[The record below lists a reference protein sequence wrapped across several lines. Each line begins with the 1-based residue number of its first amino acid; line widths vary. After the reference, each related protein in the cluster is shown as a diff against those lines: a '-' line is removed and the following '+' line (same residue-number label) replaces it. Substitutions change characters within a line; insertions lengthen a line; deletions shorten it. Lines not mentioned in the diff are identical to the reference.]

1 MEADTIYEKP
11 RTHLGRNMRRVR
23 EILGVKQEVI
33 AEALKISQPAV
44 HYMEQKEEI
53 DDETLQKVAEAL
65 NVPVDAIKN
74 YQEEAVVNIF
84 NNSFHD
90 SSAAVGTAVT
100 GPNYSC
106 TFNPIDKIVELYT
119 EKIALYERMLEAE
132 REKNK

>member
-1 MEADTIYEKP
+1 METETINEKP
-11 RTHLGRNMRRVR
+11 RTHHGRNMRRVR

-33 AEALKISQPAV
+33 AQALNISQPAV
-44 HYMEQKEEI
+44 HNLEQKEVI
-53 DDETLQKVAEAL
+53 DDETLQKVADVL

-106 TFNPIDKIVELYT
+106 TFNPIDKIVELYN
-119 EKIALYERMLEAE
+119 EKIALYERLLEAE
-132 REKNK
+132 RAKNK